1 MEEEIP
7 TGLYQLRMISKSALH
22 KKFPAINFKKFLF
35 STLVRLVI
43 GYIYIFNMFLVIA
56 QASGVLGER
65 CFHVA
70 CWIFYMI
77 PWRKLNKFHA
87 CS

>member
-7 TGLYQLRMISKSALH
+7 TGLYQLRMISKEELRR
-22 KKFPAINFKKFLF
+22 KFPGIKFKTFVM

-56 QASGVLGER
+56 QASGVLGE
-65 CFHVA
+65 CELLVESGTST
-70 CWIFYMI
+70 M
-77 PWRKLNKFHA
+77 L
-87 CS
+87 